1 MSTFRLNDEPTQV
14 EKAVAE
20 DKAAVKAAAATPTE
34 AEQKEQ
40 DEKGGKIKEIYL
52 KAPFSHA
59 VTEVLNML
67 LSKKD
72 NPSRELRQESLVQA
86 LQAKVLGDP
95 EDFDESMPDANK
107 GYVYVIDGQRIMM
120 DELPEAMIELEAL
133 HEAKE
138 QPGFK
143 AVIFDNS
150 EKILENS
157 SKSATLNVAVQRME
171 QIGVKVY
178 FNVEAGLKDLTN
190 FIRS

>member
-20 DKAAVKAAAATPTE
+20 DKAATKAAAPAPTE
-34 AEQKEQ
+34 ANKEEQ

-72 NPSRELRQESLVQA
+72 NPSRELRQESVVQA

-95 EDFDESMPDANK
+95 EDFDETMPDANK

-120 DELPEAMIELEAL
+120 DELPDAMMELEAL
-133 HEAKE
+133 HESKE

-143 AVIFDNS
+143 AVIFDNA
-150 EKILENS
+150 ERIIGDPA
-157 SKSATLNVAVQRME
+157 KSAVLDTAVQRME
-171 QIGVKVY
+171 QIGVKV
-178 FNVEAGLKDLTN
+178 FFDADVGLKALTH